1 MAKNHIPWEFS
12 NPEHPALSEFP
23 TEYHSNWQWWD
34 AMSHSNAIVLDDFT
48 PDLKPIVRIVDDWF
62 ENRRTALLFEVKL
75 GKGKLLVSGIDL
87 HSDLAQRPEA
97 RQLLYSLKKYMSSDQ
112 FNPAITMESDDI
124 KSLFT
129 Y

>member
-1 MAKNHIPWEFS
+1 
-12 NPEHPALSEFP
+12 
-23 TEYHSNWQWWD
+23 
-34 AMSHSNAIVLDDFT
+34 LDDFT

-87 HSDLAQRPEA
+87 HSDLTQRPEA